1 MDVRMALTPD
11 DIERRQFATVRK
23 GFSPDEVRRF
33 LADVAAAQ
41 REDQALPQFGRLGD
55 EVASVLESAH
65 RSASAI
71 ESAAQAEA
79 ERVRASADTYAA
91 EIRANA
97 ERDASE
103 RLAAVERTEAETEAA
118 VSEIR
123 TTAERHAAAERAEA
137 ERARGEAEAFAAAET
152 ERINHLRAETDTHVS
167 VARATLEAEAT
178 EGRAALQTATAA
190 ERDEASARADQLV
203 ADAETQAAAVVAE
216 AQARAD
222 QLLFD
227 AEAHARDEMTAAEDD
242 ARQRSGAVI
251 AHAQIRLDRLL
262 AAERA
267 VHDRLVA
274 ASADLRVAISRVAG
288 RQDPELELAIDEPLL
303 DARETQVWSTPTE
316 SRSGAPVEAVDQPRI
331 RSVTDPTDLGRAA
344 IALETETR
352 SEVEPDRGGSAR
364 SSSGR
369 EDALAKMVNEAVG
382 NALRGFKP

>member
-1 MDVRMALTPD
+1 MDVKMALTPD

-33 LADVAAAQ
+33 LADVATAQ
-41 REDQALPQFGRLGD
+41 RQDQALPQFGRLGD

-71 ESAAQAEA
+71 ESAAEAEA

-97 ERDASE
+97 DREASQ
-103 RLAAVERTEAETEAA
+103 RLTAVERTKAETEAA
-118 VSEIR
+118 VSEMR
-123 TTAERHAAAERAEA
+123 TAAERHVATERAEA

-152 ERINHLRAETDTHVS
+152 ERINHRRAETDTYVS
-167 VARATLEAEAT
+167 VARATAEAEAA
-178 EGRAALQTATAA
+178 EGRATLYTATTA
-190 ERDEASARADQLV
+190 ERDEASARADELV
-203 ADAETQAAAVVAE
+203 GDAQTQAAAVVAE

-222 QLLFD
+222 QLILD
-227 AEAHARDEMTAAEDD
+227 AEAHIRDEITAAEED

-251 AHAQIRLDRLL
+251 AHAQIRLDKLL

-303 DARETQVWSTPTE
+303 DVHETLAWSTSTE
-316 SRSGAPVEAVDQPRI
+316 SRSGAPVETIDQPRGRDVI
-331 RSVTDPTDLGRAA
+331 DPIDLGRAA
-344 IALETETR
+344 IAHETETR
-352 SEVEPDRGGSAR
+352 SEVEPDRGGSTR
-364 SSSGR
+364 SSSAR